1 MANYIN
7 LGVLIM
13 AISDARL
20 RLSIIGEMM
29 THNLKPKVVEEKIA
43 VAAMLALL
51 NDTTASLDACL
62 DMFDIGDGDG
72 SPSDGELDGNRPN
85 EDRDGFDPRMN

>member
-13 AISDARL
+13 AISDAKL

-29 THNLKPKVVEEKIA
+29 THNLKPKVVEEKVV
-43 VAAMLALL
+43 VAAMLELL
-51 NDTTASLDACL
+51 NDTAALLSACL

-72 SPSDGELDGNRPN
+72 SPSGDELDGNRPN
-85 EDRDGFDPRMN
+85 EDREGFDPRMN

>member
-1 MANYIN
+1 MGNYIN

-29 THNLKPKVVEEKIA
+29 THNLKPKAVEEKLS

-72 SPSDGELDGNRPN
+72 SPLGDELDGNRPN
-85 EDRDGFDPRMN
+85 EDREGSDSRMS